1 MLWKGKEELMF
12 TMAMVTQQG
21 ILKLIRS
28 QKIKKNGWITLAM
41 ELYMLLRCRKN
52 NLTPEK

>member
-1 MLWKGKEELMF
+1 MF

-28 QKIKKNGWITLAM
+28 QKIKKKQVDYPGCGTIYATQMQKKQLD
-41 ELYMLLRCRKN
+41 
-52 NLTPEK
+52 T